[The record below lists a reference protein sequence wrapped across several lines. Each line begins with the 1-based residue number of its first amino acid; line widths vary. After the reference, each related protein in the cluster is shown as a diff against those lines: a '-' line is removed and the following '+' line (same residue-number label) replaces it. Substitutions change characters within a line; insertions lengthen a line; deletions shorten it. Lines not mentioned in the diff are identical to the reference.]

1 MELKLKV
8 LVGAHVGKELPI
20 TGPKFLIGRAE
31 DCHLRPKSEMISR
44 HHCVLLV
51 DEESAAIRD
60 LGSRNGTFVNDER
73 VLGERV
79 LTTGDRLKV
88 GPLEFEVNLQVKPAK
103 KLPKVTSI
111 KDVATRTVLGA
122 AKPEPEIDEWL
133 AASPTVDQQTPAKHR
148 DSTEM
153 VPSSELTPGE
163 PTELMEMGA
172 GETEEISMGGTLL
185 NHPTVSNPQAE
196 PEPTGKSPAKG
207 PTKMPLTAKKSTADS
222 REAAA
227 DTLRN
232 FFRRR

>member
-20 TGPKFLIGRAE
+20 AGSKFLIGRAE

-44 HHCVLLV
+44 HHCLLLV
-51 DEESAAIRD
+51 DEESAAVRD
-60 LGSRNGTFVNDER
+60 LGSRNGTYVNEER

-79 LTTGDRLKV
+79 LMAGDRLKV
-88 GPLEFEVNLQVKPAK
+88 GPLEFEVNLVVKAK

-122 AKPEPEIDEWL
+122 TKPEPEIDEWL
-133 AASPTVDQQTPAKHR
+133 ASSPTVDQQSAAKHK

-153 VPSSELTPGE
+153 VPPSELTPGE

-172 GETEEISMGGTLL
+172 GETEEISMSGTMV
-185 NHPTVSNPQAE
+185 NHPTVSNPQVDE
-196 PEPTGKSPAKG
+196 QPKSPPKG
-207 PTKMPLTAKKSTADS
+207 PSKMPTTAKKSTADS